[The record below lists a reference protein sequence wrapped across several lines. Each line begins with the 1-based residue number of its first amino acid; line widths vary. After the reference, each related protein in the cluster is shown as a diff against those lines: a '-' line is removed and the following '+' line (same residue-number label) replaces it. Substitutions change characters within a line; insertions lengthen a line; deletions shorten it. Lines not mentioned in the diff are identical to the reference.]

1 MTSLSALPCVPSCC
15 DFVTSRI
22 AHGDGPAVIVAIAL
36 RSHVPM
42 FVVDPAFSGLVLGG
56 LEGVALPGI
65 RLQIQRCII
74 FW

>member
-1 MTSLSALPCVPSCC
+1 M
-15 DFVTSRI
+15 
-22 AHGDGPAVIVAIAL
+22 IVAIAL